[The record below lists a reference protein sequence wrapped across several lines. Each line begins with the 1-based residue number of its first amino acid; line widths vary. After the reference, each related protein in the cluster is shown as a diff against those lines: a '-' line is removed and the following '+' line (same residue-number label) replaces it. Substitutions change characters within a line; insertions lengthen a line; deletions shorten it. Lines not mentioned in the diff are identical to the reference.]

1 MQKRLRQKDISQRNK
16 NDVAKTIFMNDKG
29 GLKNGNDDDA
39 EDFGC
44 SRRIGYCGSR
54 AADRS
59 ETRYRDGE

>member
-39 EDFGC
+39 EDFGLLTQDW
-44 SRRIGYCGSR
+44 ILWKQGS
-54 AADRS
+54 
-59 ETRYRDGE
+59 

>member
-1 MQKRLRQKDISQRNK
+1 
-16 NDVAKTIFMNDKG
+16 MNDKG

-39 EDFGC
+39 EDFGLLTQDW
-44 SRRIGYCGSR
+44 ILWKQ

>member
-39 EDFGC
+39 EDW
-44 SRRIGYCGSR
+44 ILWKQGS
-54 AADRS
+54 
-59 ETRYRDGE
+59 

>member
-44 SRRIGYCGSR
+44 SRSIGYCVSR